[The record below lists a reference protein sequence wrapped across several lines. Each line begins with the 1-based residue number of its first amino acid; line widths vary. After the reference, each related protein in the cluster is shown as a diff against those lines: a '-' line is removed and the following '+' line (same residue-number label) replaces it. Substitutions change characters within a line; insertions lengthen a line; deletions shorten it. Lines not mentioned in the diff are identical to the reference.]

1 MSALP
6 NTAAPSAGAAPPLH
20 TPPKMGAKVLVIGG
34 TGQGKTYS
42 LRTLRAAGIRCFVIF
57 TENGMNTLRDTDPEW
72 VDWHYIP
79 PSMPD
84 LGAAINMARQINTLD
99 RKQLANYQD
108 PFRSQHNQYIEV
120 LQTLASLKGDRTGK
134 TYGMA
139 DKLGQDWC
147 IATDSLSGSAIMS
160 MELVGGDKPIFDQG
174 EWGIA
179 MGRVEK
185 QVQITCFSLKCHAIV
200 NAHEEREV
208 DEISGSTKIMVS
220 VPGRKLAPKIPRF
233 FDDVLYAYRKD
244 QEWLWS
250 TNYPGVADLKSR
262 HLGIFNSMKQDYG
275 PLIAAWKKGQE
286 AAGPTA

>member
-1 MSALP
+1 
-6 NTAAPSAGAAPPLH
+6 
-20 TPPKMGAKVLVIGG
+20 MGAKVLVIGG
-34 TGQGKTYS
+34 TGNGKTFA
-42 LRTLRAAGIRCFVIF
+42 LRTLRALGIRVFIIF

-79 PSMPD
+79 PASPD
-84 LGAAINMARQINTLD
+84 LASAINMAKQINQLD

-108 PFRSQHNQYIEV
+108 PFRSKHNQFVEV
-120 LQTLASLKGDRTGK
+120 LQTLAMLKGDRTGK

-139 DKLGQDWC
+139 DKLDPGWC
-147 IATDSLSGSAIMS
+147 LALDSLSGSSLMS

-185 QVQITCFSLKCHAIV
+185 QVQLLCFTVPCHVVV
-200 NAHEEREV
+200 NAHEERET

-220 VPGRKLAPKIPRF
+220 VPGKKLAPKIPRF

-244 QEWLWS
+244 KSWLWS

-262 HLGIFNSMKQDYG
+262 HLGIFDSLPQDFK
-275 PLIAAWKKGQE
+275 PLIEAWKKGQ
-286 AAGPTA
+286 PQ